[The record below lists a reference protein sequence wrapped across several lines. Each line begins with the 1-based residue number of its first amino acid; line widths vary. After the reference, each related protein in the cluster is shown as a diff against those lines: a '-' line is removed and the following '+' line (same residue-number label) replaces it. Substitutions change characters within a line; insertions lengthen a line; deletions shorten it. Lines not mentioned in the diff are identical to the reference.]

1 MHQILSELAML
12 CS

>member
-1 MHQILSELAML
+1 MYQILSELAML